1 MAELSIYR
9 VVVQARKNPA
19 GTYTYVITR
28 TDDPTW
34 EESSGELYSP
44 KRPRKLDGLLWI
56 AFGQRR
62 RRVSHDLPQT
72 HRRPSKLALGFG
84 NGGRVHRK
92 PRTASIIVIALAPPK
107 IAAKNV
113 SS

>member
-34 EESSGELYSP
+34 EESSGELYSSP
-44 KRPRKLDGLLWI
+44 EAASGAGWI
-56 AFGQRR
+56 ALDRIRATKKAGQ
-62 RRVSHDLPQT
+62 S
-72 HRRPSKLALGFG
+72 
-84 NGGRVHRK
+84 
-92 PRTASIIVIALAPPK
+92 
-107 IAAKNV
+107 
-113 SS
+113 